1 MLSYKLWGALYLNV
15 GLKNCQKSGVR
26 RNYRRTRPLQMER
39 MPVEERILRMS
50 NNEGSYSGQY
60 KMKGEIGLRRGKEPM
75 VVRDISGDQN
85 GS

>member
-1 MLSYKLWGALYLNV
+1 MESEETTEKLGHYRW
-15 GLKNCQKSGVR
+15 KECQ
-26 RNYRRTRPLQMER
+26 

-50 NNEGSYSGQY
+50 NNDGSYSGQY
-60 KMKGEIGLRRGKEPM
+60 KLKGEIGLRRGKEPM